1 MESKFFLDSWILD
14 VSDIAYPQHD
24 RLTCVWD
31 SRISNNNIIQ
41 DSKDSVL
48 YETLNSVI
56 LSEAKYLRI

>member
-1 MESKFFLDSWILD
+1 MMFKVTICKFYNIESRF
-14 VSDIAYPQHD
+14 
-24 RLTCVWD
+24 
-31 SRISNNNIIQ
+31 SNNNIIQ